1 MTFFRKMGSEGILH
15 SENEVSDSSSSD
27 MAHIL
32 DLPVEL
38 LLSVLSYCEL
48 RDTKNLCEACE
59 YLQQLCVRRLASE
72 HPVITDP
79 P

>member
-1 MTFFRKMGSEGILH
+1 MTFFRKMGSKGILQ
-15 SENEVSDSSSSD
+15 SENEAGDSSSSD

-48 RDTKNLCEACE
+48 RDTKNLCEACK
-59 YLQQLCVRRLASE
+59 YLQ
-72 HPVITDP
+72 
-79 P
+79 